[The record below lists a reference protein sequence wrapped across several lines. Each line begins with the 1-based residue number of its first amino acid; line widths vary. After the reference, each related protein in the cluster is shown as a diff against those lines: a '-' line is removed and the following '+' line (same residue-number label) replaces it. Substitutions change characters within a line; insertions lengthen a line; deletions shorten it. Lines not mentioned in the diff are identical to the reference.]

1 MVSEVVGSTGLGD
14 RWAVLLPSYLLCN
27 QLGYTTVGVAVE
39 VGILSCLVLDLQ
51 LERHLDYMNRP
62 HSRSQYTKLQPLG
75 LGALLLHIESH
86 ASSPDGR

>member
-1 MVSEVVGSTGLGD
+1 MASRVLAMVSEVVGSTGLGD

-51 LERHLDYMNRP
+51 LERHL
-62 HSRSQYTKLQPLG
+62 
-75 LGALLLHIESH
+75 
-86 ASSPDGR
+86 